1 MLDLINLVVY
11 GGLAVVAVAYWARRH
26 TEPSAWLAA
35 TFTTLGLV
43 VLLSAVGPDTGDPA
57 TPPPQFSA
65 LEIWVDVVSVVL
77 LTFPYLLYRFA
88 RSLRPGPTST
98 AGRVVDGAMLAIAVG
113 MFLLPPLGGADPS
126 TFVNV
131 VVLLL
136 LSWWGGLLFWS
147 ATSMFRAGAGRPGV
161 VRKRMRLM
169 AVAASLMALALLA
182 GSALEAVLGETGR
195 QVLSATLGF
204 TSAGGF
210 LIAFEPPRVLRRL
223 WRGREEEAQREAER
237 GLVSALTAQEAA
249 AAIVDTA
256 AALVGGEAAE
266 VLDAE
271 GARLAVS
278 GDVEAFTAEGVARE
292 EVVLDVRSPNSRV
305 RVFRSPLTPMFGSG
319 EEELLHQLCGHLD
332 LALARVRAMDDREQ
346 ALRQLE
352 RANTELTQLV
362 YGVSHDLRNPL
373 VTVLGFLGL
382 MADDEGELSET
393 QALALERIT
402 ISARYM
408 EGLID
413 DLLQLSRIGRT
424 DSTPSAV
431 DLHKLA
437 GDIAEDLQVR
447 YPDLRPTVS
456 CQAVVSINQ
465 VRARQLLTNLMENAA
480 RHGRVAPLELQVTAE
495 RLEDG
500 RLAVDV
506 TDNGVGIPEADRD
519 RVFEIFQRL
528 EGFDASS
535 KGSGIGLTMCRRIA
549 EDLGGSLELVEV
561 PSGTTFRVELPAER
575 VLSHTPST
583 PLAHAHPRQQE

>member
-1 MLDLINLVVY
+1 MLDLINLAVY

-26 TEPSAWLAA
+26 TEPAAWLAA

-65 LEIWVDVVSVVL
+65 LEIRTDVVSVVL

-88 RSLRPGPTST
+88 RSLRPGAPGAVART
-98 AGRVVDGAMLAIAVG
+98 VDGAMLAIAVG
-113 MFLLPPLGGADPS
+113 MFLLPPLGGEDPP

-182 GSALEAVLGETGR
+182 TSALEAVLGETGR

-204 TSAGGF
+204 ASAGGF
-210 LIAFEPPRVLRRL
+210 LIAFEPPGVLRRL

-237 GLVSALTAQEAA
+237 GLVSALTATEAA
-249 AAIVDTA
+249 GAIVDTA
-256 AALVGGEAAE
+256 RALVGGEAAE
-266 VLDAE
+266 VLDAD
-271 GARLAVS
+271 GTRLAVS
-278 GDVEAFTAEGVARE
+278 GDVDAFTADGVTRE
-292 EVVLDVRSPNSRV
+292 EIVLDVRSPTSRV
-305 RVFRSPLTPMFGSG
+305 RVFRSPVTPMFGSG

-332 LALARVRAMDDREQ
+332 LALARVQAMDDREH

-382 MADDEGELSET
+382 MEDDEGQLSET
-393 QALALERIT
+393 QAVALERIT

-413 DLLQLSRIGRT
+413 DLLQLSRVGRT
-424 DSTPSAV
+424 DSTPSPV
-431 DLHKLA
+431 DLHKLS

-456 CQAVVSINQ
+456 CRSVVSINPL
-465 VRARQLLTNLMENAA
+465 RARQLLTNLMENAA
-480 RHGRVAPLELQVTAE
+480 RHGRVAPLELQVTSQLLA
-495 RLEDG
+495 DG

-506 TDNGVGIPEADRD
+506 TDNGVGIPEADRA

-575 VLSHTPST
+575 VVSHTPST
-583 PLAHAHPRQQE
+583 PLAHSRTSQQE